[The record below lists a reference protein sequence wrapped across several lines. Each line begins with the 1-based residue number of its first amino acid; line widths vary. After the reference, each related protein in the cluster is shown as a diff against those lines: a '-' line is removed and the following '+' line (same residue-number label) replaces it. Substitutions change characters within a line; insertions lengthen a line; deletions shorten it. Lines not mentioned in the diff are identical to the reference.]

1 MVRIATVLSLNPL
14 VFLEIKGN
22 VKLKPKKQMKA
33 ITKLLSFAV
42 VMVMFILLDACKAEK
57 GEVGP
62 IGPAG
67 ANGANG
73 ANGTIGATGAT
84 GATGTA
90 NVIYSDWAT
99 VTFTGSGTSW
109 SGKITAPKI
118 TQDILDKGVV
128 KAYFKF
134 GTDVYEGSYVSAVN
148 GAIMHYFINLG
159 AINIRSTFNATYLWR
174 YIIIPGGVGARKAAV
189 DYSDYEAVKK
199 YHNLPD

>member
-1 MVRIATVLSLNPL
+1 
-14 VFLEIKGN
+14 
-22 VKLKPKKQMKA
+22 MKA
-33 ITKLLSFAV
+33 STKFLSFAI

-62 IGPAG
+62 AGPAG
-67 ANGANG
+67 ANGTN
-73 ANGTIGATGAT
+73 GATGAT
-84 GATGTA
+84 GTIGGTGATGAAGATGTA

-99 VTFTGSGTSW
+99 VTFTGSGTAW
-109 SGKITAPKI
+109 SGKITAQKI

-134 GTDVYEGSYVSAVN
+134 GSDIYEGSYVSAVN

-159 AINIRSTFNATYLWR
+159 AINIRSTFNATYPWR
-174 YIIIPGGVGARKAAV
+174 YIIIPGGVGARRAAV

-199 YHNLPD
+199 YYNLPD

>member
-1 MVRIATVLSLNPL
+1 MVHIATVLSLNPL
-14 VFLEIKGN
+14 VFLETEGN

-33 ITKLLSFAV
+33 STKLLSFAI

-62 IGPAG
+62 AG
-67 ANGANG
+67 ANGTNG
-73 ANGTIGATGAT
+73 ATGATGAIGGTGAT

-90 NVIYSDWAT
+90 NVIYSDWTT
-99 VTFTGSGTSW
+99 VAFTGSGTSW

-134 GTDVYEGSYVSAVN
+134 GSDIYEGSYVSAVN

-159 AINIRSTFNATYLWR
+159 AINIRSTFNATYPWR
-174 YIIIPGGVGARKAAV
+174 YIIIPGGVGARRAAV

-199 YHNLPD
+199 YYNLPD

>member
-1 MVRIATVLSLNPL
+1 
-14 VFLEIKGN
+14 
-22 VKLKPKKQMKA
+22 MKA
-33 ITKLLSFAV
+33 STKFLSFAII
-42 VMVMFILLDACKAEK
+42 MVMFILLDACKAEK
-57 GEVGP
+57 GDV
-62 IGPAG
+62 GPAG

-73 ANGTIGATGAT
+73 TNGAIGATGATGATGSTGATGAT

-128 KAYFKF
+128 RAYFKF
-134 GTDVYEGSYVSAVN
+134 GTEVYEGNYTNIPISASMYYSSS
-148 GAIMHYFINLG
+148 IG
-159 AINIRSTFNATYLWR
+159 AINMRATFNATYLWR
-174 YIIIPGGVGARKAAV
+174 YVIIPGGVGARRAAV

-199 YHNLPD
+199 HYNLPD